1 MGSNGV
7 IQLYERSFDKHNVRY
22 NAFIGDG
29 DSSSYSSV
37 DKFMPYRP
45 MYNIEKSECVNTSPN
60 VLGQILDRY
69 FTNIKVCINPFVIWE
84 LEEPW

>member
-1 MGSNGV
+1 MESNGV

-37 DKFMPYRP
+37 DKLRPYGP
-45 MYNIEKSECVNTSPN
+45 MYNNEKSECVKRHQTYWDKS
-60 VLGQILDRY
+60 
-69 FTNIKVCINPFVIWE
+69 
-84 LEEPW
+84 